1 MARVESERLND
12 REPGR
17 RTRAASLLR
26 TPVPKLLELR
36 SGVRVGVAAVPSRV
50 AAPGGT
56 SGAGDGHL
64 LGRAAGVSPPP
75 GLHGDAVA
83 PRPVEPAERP
93 GRGAAWRRDARR
105 PGDGGTRLSRDE
117 SNKGGVTWRGGGR
130 TDDYKG
136 DSILSLLDT

>member
-17 RTRAASLLR
+17 LTRAASLLR
-26 TPVPKLLELR
+26 APVPKLLELG

-56 SGAGDGHL
+56 SGAESCGEHL
-64 LGRAAGVSPPP
+64 CLA
-75 GLHGDAVA
+75 LWQC
-83 PRPVEPAERP
+83 
-93 GRGAAWRRDARR
+93 RG
-105 PGDGGTRLSRDE
+105 LSRDE